1 MLTLRS
7 NLAGYTRMP
16 NDHVPTEWLAEYSK
30 GILQEP
36 RLGQVEEHLLVCESC
51 RERLNQFDDHW
62 GLNG

>member
-1 MLTLRS
+1 
-7 NLAGYTRMP
+7 MP

-30 GILQEP
+30 GVLQEP

-51 RERLNQFDDHW
+51 REQLNQFDDSW

>member
-7 NLAGYTRMP
+7 NLAGYTRMA

-36 RLGQVEEHLLVCESC
+36 RLGQVEEHLLVCQSC
-51 RERLNQFDDHW
+51 RDQLNQFDDRW

>member
-1 MLTLRS
+1 M
-7 NLAGYTRMP
+7 A

-36 RLGQVEEHLLVCESC
+36 RLGQVEEHLLVCEDC
-51 RERLNQFDDHW
+51 RQRLNEFDNRW